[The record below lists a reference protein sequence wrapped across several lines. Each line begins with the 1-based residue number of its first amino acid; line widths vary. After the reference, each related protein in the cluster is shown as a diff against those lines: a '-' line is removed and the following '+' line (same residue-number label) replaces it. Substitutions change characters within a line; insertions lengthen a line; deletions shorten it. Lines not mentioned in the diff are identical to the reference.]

1 MLRYIRVQDT
11 LYKIQKRHFTYNSQ
25 YFHDMFKSLEQEER
39 IDPLVGSS
47 AQHPLVLDDVTTE
60 EFDIFLTDLN
70 VCPLSISL
78 TEPMESL
85 AVVDD
90 IMIYRE
96 RQCRERMVVLKLA
109 DRWSFSLLRQSSVR
123 FLRHA
128 DLSPQS
134 RLALC
139 DEYKLEAEDWVVP
152 AIRTLVKRNEDLTL
166 EEAQEMGLES
176 ALKLMSLRGEH
187 RATPKPVQVT
197 PSYPLFAS
205 PPSLA
210 RSSNSS
216 ANLSQDVV
224 LDKRIREVFGLPQ
237 APKGSY

>member
-1 MLRYIRVQDT
+1 
-11 LYKIQKRHFTYNSQ
+11 
-25 YFHDMFKSLEQEER
+25 MFKSLEQEER

-78 TEPMESL
+78 TEAVES
-85 AVVDD
+85 VVDD

-96 RQCRERMVVLKLA
+96 RQCRERVVVLKLA

-139 DEYKLEAEDWVVP
+139 DQYKLEAEDWVVP

-166 EEAQEMGLES
+166 EEAQEIGLER

-187 RATPKPVQVT
+187 HVTPKPVQVT

-224 LDKRIREVFGLPQ
+224 LDKRIREVFGLP
-237 APKGSY
+237 PKGSY